1 MSLEEEPKIIIIVTI
16 TSILVTGIR
25 GVVVITT
32 AQIDDELFECV

>member
-25 GVVVITT
+25 GVVVITN
-32 AQIDDELFECV
+32 AKIDDELFECV

>member
-32 AQIDDELFECV
+32 AQIDDKLFEC